1 MKTRVQYVW
10 ILVCVIWL
18 FGELFA
24 QRTGANFS
32 VDRAAQYFLGTSDE
46 LLIPVNVWGFVQKPG
61 QYMVPDNTD
70 LIALLSY
77 AGGPTENAKLS
88 HVKIVRNDIKG
99 GHVVYRIDVKRYIET
114 ADARL
119 IPTLRPGDT
128 VIVGGTTFHWVSK
141 AFEFVSRIA
150 ILAQIYYLVAL
161 AEEYRR
167 R

>member
-1 MKTRVQYVW
+1 MKKTVQYPL
-10 ILVCVIWL
+10 ILIGMLWL
-18 FGELFA
+18 CGGLFA
-24 QRTGANFS
+24 QRTGTNFS

-99 GHVVYRIDVKRYIET
+99 GHVVYRIDVKRYLET

-128 VIVGGTTFHWVSK
+128 IIVGGTTFHWVTK
-141 AFEFVSRIA
+141 AFDFVSRIA

-161 AEEYRR
+161 AEQYKRR
-167 R
+167 

>member
-10 ILVCVIWL
+10 ILVCVMWL
-18 FGELFA
+18 LFA